1 MDILDHIADYIVN
14 YEEKDNRTKVLNV
27 LIAVVGFVLSAILE
41 TIYLKYLD
49 KTYGDS
55 HSGLWE
61 VYSFLQLFALY
72 VIFGLSISNIK
83 ELKGTGCIGPILV
96 LMISGAFVIAKTSIV
111 KSQIKDFEKQALSNS
126 YYTTGII
133 TNKDYS
139 TSKHGTT
146 YYLWAGQ
153 NDSLAKRH
161 TVREKMYKLAT
172 VGDTIILKVS
182 KEYPRINEV
191 INWTPTNDDI
201 AKYLNENN

>member
-61 VYSFLQLFALY
+61 VYSFFQFFALF
-72 VIFGLSISNIK
+72 VIFSLSISNIK
-83 ELKGTGCIGPILV
+83 ELQGTGCILV
-96 LMISGAFVIAKTSIV
+96 LMISGAFIISKTSIV

-126 YYTTGII
+126 YYTIGLI
-133 TNKDYS
+133 TKKNYL
-139 TSKHGTT
+139 TSKSSTT

-161 TVREKMYKLAT
+161 TVREKMYKWAT

-191 INWTPTNDDI
+191 INWDPKPDDI
-201 AKYLNENN
+201 AKYKNEIIKN

>member
-1 MDILDHIADYIVN
+1 MDILDHIANYIVN

-27 LIAVVGFVLSAILE
+27 LIAVVGFILSAILE

-96 LMISGAFVIAKTSIV
+96 LMISGAFIIAKTSIV
-111 KSQIKDFEKQALSNS
+111 KSQIKDFEKQALANS

-133 TNKDYS
+133 TEKDLNVYKS
-139 TSKHGTT
+139 STT
-146 YYLWAGQ
+146 YFLWTGQ
-153 NDSLAKRH
+153 NDSFTKRH
-161 TVREKMYKLAT
+161 TVSKQFYHKKTSAT
-172 VGDTIILKVS
+172 
-182 KEYPRINEV
+182 R
-191 INWTPTNDDI
+191 
-201 AKYLNENN
+201 